1 MLRDV
6 RRIVEKIRTL
16 EGADG
21 GKTGNKED
29 FFRCKGR
36 DAIVLEILV
45 CVSYLG
51 YYLLV
56 RFDLQMTELLIL
68 KFYK

>member
-1 MLRDV
+1 MVAKRE
-6 RRIVEKIRTL
+6 IK
-16 EGADG
+16 
-21 GKTGNKED
+21 KT

-56 RFDLQMTELLIL
+56 RFDLQMPELLIL